1 MTHREMQINRLRRR
15 HGLPFARAALIAA
28 LAYGEGRK

>member
-1 MTHREMQINRLRRR
+1 MTSRKMQIRSLRRR

-28 LAYGEGRK
+28 LAYPEGDK

>member
-1 MTHREMQINRLRRR
+1 MTSRIIQITRLRRR

-28 LAYGEGRK
+28 LAYPEGK

>member
-1 MTHREMQINRLRRR
+1 MTRRRMQINRLRRR

-28 LAYGEGRK
+28 LAYPEGGK

>member
-1 MTHREMQINRLRRR
+1 MTTRKMQIDRLRRR

-28 LAYGEGRK
+28 LAYPEGSK